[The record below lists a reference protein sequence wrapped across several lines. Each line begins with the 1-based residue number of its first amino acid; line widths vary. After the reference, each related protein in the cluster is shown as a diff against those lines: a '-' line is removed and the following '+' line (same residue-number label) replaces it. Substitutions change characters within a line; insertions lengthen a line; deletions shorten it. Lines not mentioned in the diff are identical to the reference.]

1 MNPWIHYEFLK
12 QIPNPKYYIL
22 GHNWS
27 HTKSIYAAFWGE
39 MCKYFSKW
47 SRKIFVLQNKK
58 HNAITTPSLTHL
70 QIMYKSSFVRVCF
83 GGFEVLKLCACGQA
97 DAGIGGAVSQALN
110 PLTQGLICMSMACR
124 LETFRCTQKASH
136 SDTHWCTKSHPISLS
151 PLQLPQSMHS
161 PATAYWQRAS
171 GTIPR
176 RNVGSILLFA
186 PSPQSEQRL
195 ERKGRAPP
203 LKKGGERGEAL
214 GRAEAGGD
222 G

>member
-1 MNPWIHYEFLK
+1 
-12 QIPNPKYYIL
+12 
-22 GHNWS
+22 
-27 HTKSIYAAFWGE
+27 
-39 MCKYFSKW
+39 
-47 SRKIFVLQNKK
+47 
-58 HNAITTPSLTHL
+58 
-70 QIMYKSSFVRVCF
+70 MYKSSFVRVCF

-97 DAGIGGAVSQALN
+97 EAGIGGAVSQALN

-124 LETFRCTQKASH
+124 LATFRCTQKARH
-136 SDTHWCTKSHPISLS
+136 SDTHWSTKSHPISLS

-176 RNVGSILLFA
+176 CNVGSISSERTKTGKKG
-186 PSPQSEQRL
+186 PSPTV
-195 ERKGRAPP
+195 
-203 LKKGGERGEAL
+203 KKGGERGEAL